1 MLHILEIL
9 AKGIGNTLLITFGAF
24 VLGALVALPIVALR
38 VAGPRPVRWLVI
50 AIVDVVRAVPPI
62 VWIFLIFFGLPEAGL
77 RFQPVPAAILGLGL
91 IASAYLSEIY
101 RAGIRGVPRG
111 QWEAARAVGLSGI
124 PLIRLVIVPQAVRVV
139 VPPASTYLLGL
150 LKDSALASI
159 IGVTDV
165 TFQAYSEAQQS
176 LEGLKVFS
184 IAAIVY
190 LALSLPIAGGS
201 RWLGHRLNRHMEAS
215 R

>member
-24 VLGALVALPIVALR
+24 LLGALLALPLVTIR
-38 VAGPRPVRWLVI
+38 IAGPRPLRWLVI
-50 AIVDVVRAVPPI
+50 AVVDLLRAVPPI
-62 VWIFLIFFGLPEAGL
+62 VWIFVIFFGLPQAGL

-91 IASAYLSEIY
+91 IAGAYLSEIY

-111 QWEAARAVGLSGI
+111 QWEAARAVGLSG
-124 PLIRLVIVPQAVRVV
+124 PRLVWLVIVPQAVRVV
-139 VPPASTYLLGL
+139 IPPAGTYLLGL

-159 IGVTDV
+159 IGVSEI
-165 TFQAYSEAQQS
+165 TFHAYSEAQQS
-176 LEGLKVFS
+176 LEGLRVFS
-184 IAAIVY
+184 IAAVVY
-190 LALSLPIAGGS
+190 LALSLPIAFGG
-201 RWLGHRLNRHMEAS
+201 RWISQRLNRHLEVT